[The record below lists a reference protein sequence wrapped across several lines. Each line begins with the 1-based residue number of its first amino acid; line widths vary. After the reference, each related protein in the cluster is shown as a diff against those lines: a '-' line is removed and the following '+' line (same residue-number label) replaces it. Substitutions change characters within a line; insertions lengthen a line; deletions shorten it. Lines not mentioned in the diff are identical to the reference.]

1 MKIFGFV
8 KKSVFCRV
16 NNFIKLHKG
25 KFVECNY
32 IELYFN
38 EQSRV

>member
-8 KKSVFCRV
+8 KSWI
-16 NNFIKLHKG
+16 NNFIKFHKR
-25 KFVECNY
+25 KFV
-32 IELYFN
+32 ELYFN